1 MGTLKK
7 AFEIYISLW
16 FLLIK
21 VKTLKAYG
29 KLWNRII
36 DLIRSKTNNS
46 NNYDEKYMKIKF
58 NSDDD

>member
-1 MGTLKK
+1 MDTLKK

-21 VKTLKAYG
+21 VKTLKTYG